1 MKKALSVLFLL
12 SLSLPAADL
21 DSGRGPVD
29 ALVVI
34 NVDQSAASPD
44 RDRGAVDIF
53 LGAGVW
59 VPGMLG
65 ENSELAVGP
74 MFLAGVET
82 PMADGDQFRLSAGY
96 AMCGSDRV
104 EYDGIGAVMLNLA
117 YRSYPFYR
125 PYAGPRGLEPFIGV
139 TGGGLVAWDNPET
152 GDSENTGG
160 GMLGAEIGTRMKAG
174 ESAFLDIS
182 LAAEWVPTGS
192 ALAGEEKE
200 DLSGIRIQGSLVF

>member
-1 MKKALSVLFLL
+1 MIVLILAGASLL
-12 SLSLPAADL
+12 ADDL
-21 DSGRGPVD
+21 DSH
-29 ALVVI
+29 
-34 NVDQSAASPD
+34 
-44 RDRGAVDIF
+44 RGAMDVFI
-53 LGAGVW
+53 GAGVW

-160 GMLGAEIGTRMKAG
+160 GMLGAEIGTRMKVG
-174 ESAFLDIS
+174 ESTFLDIS
-182 LAAEWVPTGS
+182 LAGEWVPTGS
-192 ALAGEEKE
+192 NLAGEEEE